1 MALIAAHIPIGVEA
15 ADSFMG
21 LLGDRD
27 GDTTVSIIGTSV
39 DPAVKG
45 QKAAKAVVKRH
56 K

>member
-1 MALIAAHIPIGVEA
+1 MALIAAYIPIGVEA

-27 GDTTVSIIGTSV
+27 RVTAGFPQQFRS
-39 DPAVKG
+39 
-45 QKAAKAVVKRH
+45 H